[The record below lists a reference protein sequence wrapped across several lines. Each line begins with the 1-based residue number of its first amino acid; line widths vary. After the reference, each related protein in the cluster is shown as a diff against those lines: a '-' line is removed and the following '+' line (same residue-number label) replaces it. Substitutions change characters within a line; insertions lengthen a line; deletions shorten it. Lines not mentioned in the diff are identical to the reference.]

1 MSKYVIAAEEL
12 AARLGEPGLVVADCR
27 FVLGQPDA
35 GRAAYEEAHI
45 PGAVY
50 LDLERDLSA
59 PVGEHG
65 GRHPLPALDALA
77 AALGRA
83 GIGAGSTVV
92 AYDDQGGAMAS
103 RLWWLL
109 RYAGHD
115 AVRVLDGGFAGWQR
129 AGCAVSAET
138 PSVAPATFLPS
149 PRPELLVGVDRVREV
164 VAAKAAG
171 AAEAAS
177 TSAASA
183 SSDADHAAAAAVT
196 LIDSRDSARY
206 RGEVEPIDRKA
217 GHIPG
222 AINRPFGESRDAD
235 GKWKPATTQRER
247 FADLATLGE
256 VIVYCGSGVTATP
269 NVMALLEAGFTDVKL
284 YAGSW
289 SDWISYEGNAISTG
303 NEE

>member
-83 GIGAGSTVV
+83 GIGSGTTVV

-115 AVRVLDGGFAGWQR
+115 AVRVLDGGFAGWRR
-129 AGCAVSAET
+129 AGYAVTAET
-138 PSVAPATFLPS
+138 PGVAPATFVPS
-149 PRPELLVGVDRVREV
+149 PRPELLADVDRVRKV

-171 AAEAAS
+171 AGGSEAE
-177 TSAASA
+177 
-183 SSDADHAAAAAVT
+183 AVT
-196 LIDSRDSARY
+196 LIDSRDGARY

-222 AINRPFGESRDAD
+222 AINRPFGEGRDAD
-235 GKWKPATTQRER
+235 GKWKSAAAQRER
-247 FADLATLGE
+247 FADLSQDGE

-269 NVMALLEAGFTDVKL
+269 NVMALLEAGFANVKL

-289 SDWISYEGNAISTG
+289 SDWISYADNPIGTEDKESPKEA
-303 NEE
+303 